1 MAQTT
6 KANAVTTYLPRYGGT
21 YKAPDN
27 FPEQKTSFQNSI
39 TISFSQSLSLD
50 LKHTNA

>member
-21 YKAPDN
+21 GTDYDGIV
-27 FPEQKTSFQNSI
+27 ESE
-39 TISFSQSLSLD
+39 LCC
-50 LKHTNA
+50 